1 MIRVLSLGIIGAWAA
16 MSASGS
22 SFRTPRRAAV
32 RSAIAFTPH
41 LVWVAA
47 VVGMGAGMA
56 IAGAY
61 RRFA

>member
-16 MSASGS
+16 MSASGAA
-22 SFRTPRRAAV
+22 FRAPRAAATPPGP
-32 RSAIAFTPH
+32 SFTPH
-41 LVWVAA
+41 VVWVAA
-47 VVGMGAGMA
+47 LVGLGAGYA

>member
-22 SFRTPRRAAV
+22 SFRAPRRAVAH
-32 RSAIAFTPH
+32 AGLAFTPH
-41 LVWVAA
+41 IVWVAA
-47 VVGMGAGMA
+47 LVGLGAGYA

-61 RRFA
+61 RRYA